1 MGQLLILLFVSRR
14 RLLSPNLSTS
24 TSALNVPRPPMDF
37 VTPPSAQNATTKPK
51 STGNIK
57 KNEFIL
63 PLHGEIITKSELE
76 RRKEIYSKC
85 GENHLY
91 PFQAGNYVIDTTR
104 KGNSARFAN
113 HSCEPNLIAKRWI
126 INNRKKG
133 FRAIGFV
140 ALKNIAKNSELTFDY
155 EYDYNPYVF
164 SRKKKLFNATLFF
177 RKTSQRCLCGTKTCK
192 GWIGTPPPDVGP
204 ADEKK
209 TSGSL

>member
-1 MGQLLILLFVSRR
+1 MRQPNRSDPSTNCLHLCFGKQQTQAIR
-14 RLLSPNLSTS
+14 SPFSLHHQKVFMKSKYIYY
-24 TSALNVPRPPMDF
+24 R
-37 VTPPSAQNATTKPK
+37 